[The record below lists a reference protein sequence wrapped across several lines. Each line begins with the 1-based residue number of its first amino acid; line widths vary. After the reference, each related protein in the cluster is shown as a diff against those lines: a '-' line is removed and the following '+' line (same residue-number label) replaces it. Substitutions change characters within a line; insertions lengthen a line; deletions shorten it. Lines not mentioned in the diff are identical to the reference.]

1 MPGTKKLKK
10 DLMTRYRNVKPGYKD
25 TAALQFT
32 LGIGDDGAL
41 VASPA
46 RNQKPHIDL
55 KLKLHKK
62 MKKER
67 PARTEAE

>member
-1 MPGTKKLKK
+1 ML
-10 DLMTRYRNVKPGYKD
+10 LRI
-25 TAALQFT
+25 T

-46 RNQKPHIDL
+46 PNQKPHIDL

-62 MKKER
+62 LKKER
-67 PARTEAE
+67 PAWTEAE

>member
-1 MPGTKKLKK
+1 MLNKKLKLIVLRSWGK
-10 DLMTRYRNVKPGYKD
+10 KYGGL
-25 TAALQFT
+25 T

-41 VASPA
+41 DASPA
-46 RNQKPHIDL
+46 RNQMPHIDL

-62 MKKER
+62 MRKER